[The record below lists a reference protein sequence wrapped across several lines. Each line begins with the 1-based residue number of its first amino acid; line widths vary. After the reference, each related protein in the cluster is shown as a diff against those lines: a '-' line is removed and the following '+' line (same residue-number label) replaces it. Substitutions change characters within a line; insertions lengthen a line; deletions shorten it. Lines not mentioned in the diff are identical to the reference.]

1 MSVIDTAQFKL
12 PTLSPTLEHVLL
24 EKLLESLF
32 EQCDCC
38 SISSIVENFKI
49 AYEDQKHTVLKI
61 RVGLPVRTSQF
72 TCCVVLLTQC
82 SFVWVTHQI
91 CGLYLGLACGVFG
104 SCELKE
110 QVKVTLNLATSTPD
124 GYLFDH
130 FSA

>member
-1 MSVIDTAQFKL
+1 LSVIDTAQFKL

-24 EKLLESLF
+24 DKLLESLF
-32 EQCDCC
+32 ERCCC

-91 CGLYLGLACGVFG
+91 CGLYLSLAYGVFG

-110 QVKVTLNLATSTPD
+110 QVKVTLNLAISTLD